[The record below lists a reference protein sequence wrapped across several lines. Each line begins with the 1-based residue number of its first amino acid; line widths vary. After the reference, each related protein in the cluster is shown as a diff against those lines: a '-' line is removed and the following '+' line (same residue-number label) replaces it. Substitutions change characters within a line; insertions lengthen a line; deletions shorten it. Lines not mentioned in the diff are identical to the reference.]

1 MAYKPEH
8 RIRGF
13 VVDTGVK
20 SHHDIEGALDYG
32 EIHDET
38 FGLFSVRAATTAVP
52 LMETTYIIRI

>member
-1 MAYKPEH
+1 
-8 RIRGF
+8 

-38 FGLFSVRAATTAVP
+38 FGLRSFRAAATAVP